1 MYLNKINQYINIVH
15 LGGAPAIASASGA
28 FVAGNDAKSVAAHKP
43 PADEISKGR
52 SDSTEALADSYWKV
66 QRMMEEAALE
76 KPSPAPTCKDT
87 GSEKSEDAKSAL
99 TSGSGHEG
107 KELGGDQG
115 EDRDDGDGLSGYSP
129 SRAASTAPSSRRR
142 STRLSKFDKYYHK
155 SLDSN
160 YQHMLQSVSTYRLA
174 SKCLFGVWKA

>member
-1 MYLNKINQYINIVH
+1 MQKFTNVIC

-43 PADEISKGR
+43 PADEVSKGR
-52 SDSTEALADSYWKV
+52 SDSTEALIDSYWKV

-87 GSEKSEDAKSAL
+87 GSVKPEDAKSAL
-99 TSGSGHEG
+99 ASGSGHEG

-115 EDRDDGDGLSGYSP
+115 EYGDDGDGLSRYSP
-129 SRAASTAPSSRRR
+129 SRAASTAPSSRTP
-142 STRLSKFDKYYHK
+142 STHLSKFDKYYHK

-160 YQHMLQSVSTYRLA
+160 YQHVLESVSTCRPV
-174 SKCLFGVWKA
+174 S

>member
-1 MYLNKINQYINIVH
+1 MYLNKINQYINLVH

-115 EDRDDGDGLSGYSP
+115 ETGMMVMAFPGIPHHVQLPLRHRHADVPLAFP
-129 SRAASTAPSSRRR
+129 SLISTIARA
-142 STRLSKFDKYYHK
+142 
-155 SLDSN
+155 
-160 YQHMLQSVSTYRLA
+160 
-174 SKCLFGVWKA
+174 